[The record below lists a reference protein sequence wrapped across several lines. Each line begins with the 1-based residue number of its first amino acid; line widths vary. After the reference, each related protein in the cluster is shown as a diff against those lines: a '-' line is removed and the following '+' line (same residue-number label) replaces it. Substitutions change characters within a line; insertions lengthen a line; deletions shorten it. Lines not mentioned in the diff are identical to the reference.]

1 MKGGFSNGMDPQ
13 KLSQL
18 DPKLREAYQRVM
30 GVVIPK
36 PQSPTAQAQTPLP
49 DEASA
54 KAGTPIPSISQP
66 EPESIPTPTPTS
78 EPIPAPKIE
87 PVAEPQ
93 APPTVEPE
101 PFLKQPPISESATK
115 PQPAIPQQEA
125 TPAPQP
131 TNPTQ
136 QSSNFI
142 QMNSEVSAAP
152 TPTQNFTAPV
162 LQAPTVVLKKKGNM
176 LIPAMI
182 AITILVFI
190 VVYGLFW
197 ARIFNLN
204 LPFLP

>member
-78 EPIPAPKIE
+78 EPIPAPNIE
-87 PVAEPQ
+87 
-93 APPTVEPE
+93 
-101 PFLKQPPISESATK
+101 